1 MNRNLFQALH
11 LEYSG
16 SPTITVSADGS
27 ALLSSLALP
36 NHDTFRGRRI
46 TLPIA
51 TNTSGFIPHLESTST
66 QIKNERFDGVPI
78 ESFNQQQLFH
88 YYEIGFR
95 GVRLHPNIYLDS
107 VAQNGH
113 GQQDFSFSTTKKM
126 DTVRVYFNPLAYGYV
141 PHIHNFLNY
150 TRASTFSMNSLSNAF
165 SGTAHSTDTAFTALY
180 NFTNIA
186 TYYNDANYRP
196 TFRTVWKGTE
206 IDFTTGTAE
215 LPSPAIGSTY
225 PASGATFYPGYTKPH
240 TDGYNYTVSSTR
252 ANVAYYSHA
261 TQAFTAYADAA
272 SVGYFSSSNP
282 TGFTSEVSHFGVSRS
297 LPSSPDAEI
306 LWARPVAL
314 PPRFYRGI
322 RTHAEFQ
329 ITYKGNV
336 ELEWFLDGNSIGT
349 YTFNSFDAAS
359 NTDKTKTE
367 KAYFPSGTI
376 GHVLQYI
383 HTNPEA
389 GGKVYMVETDVTLA
403 DLEQQGMRPQPEER

>member
-1 MNRNLFQALH
+1 MNRNLFQSLY

-16 SPTITVSADGS
+16 SPTISVSADGS
-27 ALLSSLALP
+27 ALLSNLALP

-51 TNTSGFIPHLESTST
+51 ANTSGFIPHLESTST
-66 QIKNERFDGVPI
+66 QLKTERFEGVPI

-95 GVRLHPNIYLDS
+95 GARLHPNIYLDS
-107 VAQNGH
+107 EVQNGH

-126 DTVRVYFNPLAYGYV
+126 DTVRIYFNPLAYGYV

-150 TRASTFSMNSLSNAF
+150 TSAPTFSMNSLFNAF
-165 SGTAHSTDTAFTALY
+165 SGTAHSTDTAYTAIY
-180 NFTNIA
+180 NLSGIP

-196 TFRTVWKGTE
+196 TFRLVWKGTE
-206 IDFTTGTAE
+206 VDFTTGTAE

-225 PASGATFYPGYTKPH
+225 PASGATTFYPGNTTAH
-240 TDGYNYTVSSTR
+240 TDGYSYNIASTR
-252 ANVAYYSHA
+252 SDVAFYSYA
-261 TQAFTAYADAA
+261 TQEFTSFGDIGT
-272 SVGYFSSSNP
+272 VGTFSSSNP
-282 TGFTSEVSHFGVSRS
+282 TGVTSEISHFSITKS
-297 LPSSPDAEI
+297 LTSSPDAEI

-329 ITYKGNV
+329 ITYRGNV
-336 ELEWFLDGNSIGT
+336 DLEWHLDGVSKGT
-349 YTFNSFDAAS
+349 YTFS
-359 NTDKTKTE
+359 NNNTTTE

-376 GHVLQYI
+376 GHVLQYT
-383 HTNPEA
+383 HKNPEA
-389 GGKVYMVETDVTLA
+389 NGKVYMVETDITLA
-403 DLEQQGMRPQPEER
+403 DLEQRTMLPQQEEN